1 MAHHRGKGI
10 CLGHPGIPG
19 RHHSVDS
26 RGGNMSKPNLS
37 ALRVC
42 ALFLMVTSV
51 AFTLSAQQ
59 TGPLPPQTPPAT
71 ADKQDNQSSQ
81 NSQNN
86 QPAPPQSAPAPSTAG
101 QAGTNPPP
109 STSVPSSDAP
119 AAPSG
124 SPVTPGAPSA
134 PVEKIQVPAGTHLPL
149 VLHNAVT
156 TRSAKPGDPVYL
168 ETLFPIMAD
177 GHVVIPAGSYVSG
190 EVTEAKRPGK
200 VKGTGEIMIKLN
212 TLILPN
218 GYMVNLNAAPSGSAG
233 TGGNESVDNEGKIK
247 GDTDKTG
254 DIGTVATTTA
264 TGAAIGGLASRT
276 PVGAGIGAG
285 IGAAAGLLAVLL
297 TRGPE
302 AELPRGTTLEAVL
315 NRPIFLDADKVQ
327 FTSPGQASTLA
338 GPPNRE
344 PVRTR
349 ERPF

>member
-1 MAHHRGKGI
+1 MTKR
-10 CLGHPGIPG
+10 
-19 RHHSVDS
+19 RE
-26 RGGNMSKPNLS
+26 RF
-37 ALRVC
+37 LRVC
-42 ALFLMVTSV
+42 VL
-51 AFTLSAQQ
+51 TLGAASIAIPIWAQQ
-59 TGPLPPQTPPAT
+59 TGPLPPPTNPPAQATSPSTTDKQENQTAQPSQNNGATQPPAGSSSTAAANAAAPVNAPANDSSAPAT
-71 ADKQDNQSSQ
+71 ALGTSAK
-81 NSQNN
+81 
-86 QPAPPQSAPAPSTAG
+86 PAVAKVV
-101 QAGTNPPP
+101 
-109 STSVPSSDAP
+109 VPS
-119 AAPSG
+119 
-124 SPVTPGAPSA
+124 
-134 PVEKIQVPAGTHLPL
+134 GTHLPL

-218 GYMVNLNAAPSGSAG
+218 GYMVNLNASPGGSAG
-233 TGGNESVDNEGKIK
+233 TGGNESVDNEGRIK

-276 PVGAGIGAG
+276 PAGAGIGAG

-315 NRPIFLDADKVQ
+315 DRPIYLDADKVQ

-349 ERPF
+349 ENPF